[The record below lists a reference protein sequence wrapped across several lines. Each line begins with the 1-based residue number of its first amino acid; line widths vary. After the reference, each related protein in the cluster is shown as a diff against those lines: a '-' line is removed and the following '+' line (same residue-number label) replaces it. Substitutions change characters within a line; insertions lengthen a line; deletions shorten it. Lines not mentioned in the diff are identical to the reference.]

1 LQQRIPNSG
10 HWRATA
16 DFEVLRRIGRL
27 IFKLIP
33 LWSWRVGLYA
43 TLAAMLL
50 AGGSILGLRYWVLP
64 NIDAYRGHLE
74 RAMSSATGQRIAI
87 GEVRADWRGF
97 RPQFTLLDVIVYD
110 DANRPALEL
119 SRIESSLAWTTLFFF
134 EPRFHS
140 FRIDGPH
147 LAVRRSTDGVISVG
161 GIELRKAEGGG
172 GLADWVLRQPALAIS
187 GASVSWLDE
196 QRQAPELKL
205 EQVRLRLQNEFYRHR
220 FGLQAVGPAGVLGA
234 VDLRGNFAGRSVR
247 DLRQWEGQIYLRL
260 DDADLAAHKQWIDL
274 PVDIQHGQGAVRL
287 WLDIADARVTAVT
300 ADVHLAAIAATLAPG
315 LQPLQLNELAGR
327 VGWRGWRSGFE
338 VSAHNLGV
346 SAPDGESFRAADF
359 TLRKLEAQGARPAG
373 GQIKAN
379 VLDLGALAHFA
390 EHLPIDKGIR
400 KELGR
405 YAPRG
410 IVSGVDASWSGAWP
424 PAQFAV
430 KARFEQLG
438 VAPVGSL
445 PGLANVSGSLE
456 ANEKRGAIT
465 LANRDMRIV
474 LPRAFAEPLQF
485 DSLAGQVTWIATAGR
500 YDIRFPRLEFSNADL
515 EGSLHGTYQIAADG
529 LGSAGGL
536 GNADLTGNLTRAD
549 ASRVASYLPLVVG
562 KPTRE
567 WVRSAVV
574 AGHSQEVTWRLKGNL
589 SDFPFHGRDGT
600 FEVLAKARDG
610 ILEYAAGWPRIE
622 NIAAEIHFKGN
633 RLEVRSSAANILGAQ
648 LTRVHAVIP
657 DLVGPYEI
665 IEVTGDAQGPS
676 NEFMRFVNASP
687 VADKI
692 DHFIDG
698 MQAQGRGQL
707 ALKLFLPLREL
718 EKSRV
723 EGSYRFL
730 ANRLRVDND
739 LPPLENVDGRL
750 SFTESTVRG
759 QNIAAQ
765 IFGGPATIAFD
776 TRDGAVLAAASGRAS
791 IEDVRRSIDSPL
803 LQAFSGA
810 ASWRS
815 TLQVRAKTVEF
826 VVESNLEGVASSLP
840 APFAKAADEAVPVR
854 IERRL
859 AGAAGDTIELS
870 WGKTLA
876 ANITRRRDGQQFVV
890 ERAAIGLG
898 GIEPPVIG
906 LGGIEPPVID
916 LGGSEPPGE
925 GPGIWLR
932 GTLAHADADRWRAL
946 LNGGEASGSSKL
958 RIMNADLKL
967 GTLDVFGRRFHDV
980 AVHARQDD
988 ELRLRVTAREFAG
1001 QIDWQARDRGRV
1013 VARLQRLAL
1022 PAAAETAAGAT
1033 EPKAPQQTADY
1044 PALDVIVDEFSH
1056 KDRPLGRLE
1065 LKAIAQGGDWRI
1077 EQLGLRNADFTL
1089 TADGYWQRQLPQP
1102 RTQMNLRLEIGDIG
1116 KFLARM
1122 HYPEGVRG
1130 GTASLSGTLGWNGAP
1145 QDIDFPTLGGNLAI
1159 DAKRGQFAKLD
1170 PGIGKLLS
1178 ILSLQALPRRVKLDF
1193 KDVFSEGFAFDSIQ
1207 GKVKIQRGIA
1217 TTDSFRIVG
1226 SSARVFMSGEVDLNQ
1241 ETQALRVRVTPS
1253 VGDSVATVTALLG
1266 GPVAGIGVYLAQ
1278 KLLNDPLG
1286 RLIAYDYSVTG
1297 TWSDPNISKIGFDRG
1312 FDRLGPG

>member
-1 LQQRIPNSG
+1 M
-10 HWRATA
+10 
-16 DFEVLRRIGRL
+16 LRRIGRL

-43 TLAAMLL
+43 TLTAMLL

-74 RAMSSATGQRIAI
+74 RIMSSATGQRIAI

-97 RPQFTLLDVIVYD
+97 RPQFTLLDVTVYD
-110 DANRPALEL
+110 DAGRPGLEL
-119 SRIESSLAWTTLFFF
+119 GRIESSLAWTTLFFL

-140 FRIDGPH
+140 FRIDRPH
-147 LAVRRSTDGVISVG
+147 LAIRRAADGVISIG
-161 GIELRKAEGGG
+161 AIELRKTEGGG

-234 VDLRGNFAGRSVR
+234 VDLRGNLSGRSVR
-247 DLRQWEGQIYLRL
+247 DLQQWEGQIYLRL
-260 DDADLAAHKQWIDL
+260 DDADLAAHKQWVDL
-274 PVDIQHGQGAVRL
+274 PIDIARGQGALRL
-287 WLDIADARVTAVT
+287 WVDIAAERVTAVT
-300 ADVHLAAIAATLAPG
+300 ADVHLAAVTATLAPG
-315 LQPLQLNELAGR
+315 LQPLELNELAGR

-338 VSAHNLGV
+338 VSARQLGA

-359 TLRKLEAQGARPAG
+359 TLRKFEAQGAKPAG
-373 GQIKAN
+373 GQMKAN

-390 EHLPIDKGIR
+390 EHLPIDEGIR
-400 KELGR
+400 KDLAR

-465 LANRDMRIV
+465 LTNRDMRID
-474 LPRAFAEPLQF
+474 LPRTFAEPLQF
-485 DSLAGQVTWIATAGR
+485 DSLAGQVTWTANAGR
-500 YDIRFPRLEFSNADL
+500 YDIRFARLDFSNADL
-515 EGSLHGTYQIAADG
+515 EGSLHGTYRIGAEG
-529 LGSAGGL
+529 LGS
-536 GNADLTGNLTRAD
+536 ADLTGNLTRAD
-549 ASRVASYLPLVVG
+549 ARRVAHYLPLVVG
-562 KPTRE
+562 ESTRE

-574 AGHSQEVTWRLKGNL
+574 AGHSQDVKWRLQGNL
-589 SDFPFHGRDGT
+589 SDFPFHGREGT

-610 ILEYAAGWPRIE
+610 ILEYATGWPRIE

-633 RLEVRSSAANILGAQ
+633 RLEVRSSAANILGTQ
-648 LTRVHAVIP
+648 LTRVQAVIP
-657 DLVGPYEI
+657 DLVGPYEV
-665 IEVTGDAQGPS
+665 IEATGDAEGPS
-676 NEFMRFVNASP
+676 SEFMRFVNASP

-698 MQAQGRGQL
+698 MEAQGRGQL
-707 ALKLFLPLREL
+707 ALKLILPLREL

-723 EGSYRFL
+723 DGSYRFL

-750 SFTESTVRG
+750 NFTESTVQG

-776 TRDGAVLAAASGRAS
+776 TRDGAVFAAANGRAT
-791 IEDVRRSIDSPL
+791 IEALRRSIESPL

-810 ASWRS
+810 ADWRS
-815 TLQVRAKTVEF
+815 SLQVRAKTAEF
-826 VVESNLEGVASSLP
+826 VVESSLEGVASTLP
-840 APFAKAADEAVPVR
+840 APFAKAADEVVPVR

-859 AGAAGDTIELS
+859 AGAAGDTIQVSLS
-870 WGKTLA
+870 KTLS
-876 ANITRRRDGQQFVV
+876 ANIARRRDGQQFVV
-890 ERAAIGLG
+890 EQAAIGLG
-898 GIEPPVIG
+898 GVEPPAA
-906 LGGIEPPVID
+906 
-916 LGGSEPPGE
+916 E

-932 GTLAHADADRWRAL
+932 GTLAHVDADRWRAFL
-946 LNGGEASGSSKL
+946 AGGEASGSNKL
-958 RIMNADLKL
+958 AVMAADLKF
-967 GTLDVFGRRFHDV
+967 GTLDAFDRRFNDV
-980 AVHARQDD
+980 SVNARQAD
-988 ELRLRVTAREFAG
+988 EWRLRVSAREFAG
-1001 QIDWQARDRGRV
+1001 QIDWQARDQGRI

-1022 PAAAETAAGAT
+1022 PAASDSAGADAT
-1033 EPKAPQQTADY
+1033 DPKAQQQAADY
-1044 PALDVIVDEFSH
+1044 PALDVIVDEFSY
-1056 KDRPLGRLE
+1056 KDRALGRLE
-1065 LKAIAQGGDWRI
+1065 LKAIPEGGDWRI
-1077 EQLGLRNADFTL
+1077 EQLSLRNADSTL
-1089 TADGYWQRQLPQP
+1089 TADGYWQRQVPEP
-1102 RTQMNLRLEIGDIG
+1102 RTQMNLRLDIDDIG

-1122 HYPEGVRG
+1122 RYPEGVRG
-1130 GTASLSGTLGWNGAP
+1130 GTATLSGTLGWNGAP
-1145 QDIDFPTLGGNLAI
+1145 QDIDFPTLAGDLAI

-1178 ILSLQALPRRVKLDF
+1178 ILSLQALPRRVTLDF

-1217 TTDSFRIVG
+1217 TTESFRIVG
-1226 SSARVFMSGEVDLNQ
+1226 SSARVLMRGEVDLNQ

-1286 RLIAYDYSVTG
+1286 QLIAYDYSVTG
-1297 TWSDPNISKIGFDRG
+1297 TWSDPNVSKIGFGRS
-1312 FDRLGPG
+1312 GPG